1 MSYCNRSD
9 IEALFGAVN
18 VKKWADLDNTEVEA
32 PITARVATAIEYAQA
47 TIDDRL
53 RGGRYTIPLAEPP
66 PTTVVDTA
74 ARLAG
79 FWLYDAR
86 GVQDFNEVTGQPIS
100 RLLGHYKKAIQTLT
114 DIRRGTVRLPLTS
127 KRTAPEVIPSD

>member
-1 MSYCNRSD
+1 MSYCSQSD

-18 VKKWADLDNTEVEA
+18 VRKWADLDNTEVEA

-47 TIDDRL
+47 TINDRL

-66 PTTVVDTA
+66 PTTIIDTA

-86 GVQDFNEVTGQPIS
+86 GSQDFNEVTGQPIS
-100 RLLGHYKKAIQTLT
+100 RLLGHYRKAIQTLN
-114 DIRRGTVRLPLTS
+114 DIRRGTVRLPIVGKKS
-127 KRTAPEVIPSD
+127 SPEVVPSE